1 MSTFYN
7 AWENWNTWF
16 NFHPSSN
23 PNNRIIEKVCNCRFI
38 SKVDFN
44 TFVEC
49 NFTSPAQWLINIIF
63 YLPCNEIFLLTSF
76 CTMNIL
82 ILDTLTHSLATH
94 SVENSTSWKY
104 QDNVTILSL
113 LTLWSL
119 VRTCVCVQI
128 DTEDLEKIARGL
140 LSFIECGPRWEWGG
154 RGPGKQW
161 TGNCLASHHWEWKP
175 NCWVT
180 SHK

>member
-82 ILDTLTHSLATH
+82 ILDTLTHSLAH
-94 SVENSTSWKY
+94 SFCGPQAGNTKIENVTYLISFDTLVASSDMCLCPNWYWGFRENSERTVELY
-104 QDNVTILSL
+104 R
-113 LTLWSL
+113 
-119 VRTCVCVQI
+119 VRTAVRV
-128 DTEDLEKIARGL
+128 RR
-140 LSFIECGPRWEWGG
+140 P
-154 RGPGKQW
+154 GPGKQW

-180 SHK
+180 SY